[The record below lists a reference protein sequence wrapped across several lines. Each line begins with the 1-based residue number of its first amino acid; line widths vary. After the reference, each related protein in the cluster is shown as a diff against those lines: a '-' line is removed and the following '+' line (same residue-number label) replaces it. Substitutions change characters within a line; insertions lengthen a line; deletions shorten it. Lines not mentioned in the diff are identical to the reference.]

1 MKLTENLAKKLAQKY
16 LFNEKTK
23 DGKFLFLHTERFVFC
38 VKLLAKKFK
47 IDEKKLVVAAWTHDI
62 GYFLGAEKHAEK
74 SLQLLEKENVQIEEE
89 IKDAILNH
97 GSSASPK
104 TIYGK
109 IMQIADKI
117 SIIDRDVLKL
127 LFKQEKISE
136 EDINFFEMVFPSCL
150 EMLKKLKDIF

>member
-1 MKLTENLAKKLAQKY
+1 MKLTKNLAKNLAKKY
-16 LFNEKTK
+16 LLNEKTK
-23 DGKFLFLHTERFVFC
+23 DGKFLFSHTERVVFC
-38 VKLLAKKFK
+38 VEILAKKFK
-47 IDEKKLVVAAWTHDI
+47 LDKEKIVFSAWVHDI

-74 SLQLLEKENVQIEEE
+74 SLEILENEKIEIDEE

-97 GSSASPK
+97 GTSANPK

-117 SIIDRDVLKL
+117 SIIDRNILKIL
-127 LFKQEKISE
+127 LEQDKIYE
-136 EDINFFEMVFPSCL
+136 EDIKFFEMVFPSCL